1 MTQQHVGRSTRSKE
15 APRHVTGRGRF
26 VDDLV
31 LPRMLHACILRSPY
45 AHARIASVRVVAGG
59 LQTSGTGVKG
69 VITPD
74 DVKRLS
80 KPFKPGRYAAGL
92 RVAIPEYAGAIEKV
106 RYVGEPV
113 AVVAA
118 DTRARAEDA
127 LELIEVEYEAL
138 PAVASPAAAAGL
150 AAPLIYEELGS
161 NVAWQGHVAY
171 GDVDGAFQRAD
182 RIVRETL
189 TIHRYSSTPLEPF
202 ACVVEHTPERLTIW
216 CNSQSPD
223 VIYEALTEALGIDA
237 VRVIVP
243 DIGGGFGQKI
253 HLIRKYAVLTAL
265 MAVKTGRPVK
275 WIEDRSEHMMA
286 GGHSCEQ
293 EFDVEAAVTS
303 DGEVLGLKILD
314 TDDVGGSIS
323 TLTIHFTNK
332 LNNLFNTYKVQH
344 LRLEGRSVVT
354 NKCPVVPNRGI
365 GKPGMCF
372 VWERI
377 MDRVAQELALD
388 PVDVRRRNLIG
399 ADQFPYT
406 TPNGNIHGSGDYQAL
421 LDKALAKVGYDEVR
435 RRQQVARRSGP
446 SAEERRGGPSG
457 PPDRRLLGIGV
468 VIGVEPGGRNAARD
482 MAIFPESKQMPGAGG
497 VEGATVKLE
506 KNGSVVFTLGS
517 PSCGQSHET
526 TASQIIADVLGVR
539 PERIALAG
547 TFDSALSPWG
557 VSSSNS
563 GNNFHLYDV
572 GAVHGAAMRVREK
585 VLTLA
590 AHLLHVEKSV
600 LRIEDGVV
608 VAGGRVPR
616 PLTRSASSGSTVSSV
631 EPSTRSGRPEHVEG
645 RSGPAGITFAE
656 LGKIAYANQ
665 ALMPPG
671 FEGGLEATYYHSH
684 PHADPRML
692 PDMQGRVRAQYTFSA
707 AAHAAVVEVDLET
720 GRVLVLRYVIVSD
733 NGTLINPSVVDG
745 QIYGSA
751 AHGIS
756 VALGEG
762 FVYGADGQLL
772 TLTLLDYGK
781 STTLETPRIEIE
793 HYPVPDPFTTLGQ
806 KAAGEGAAIPSP
818 AAIASAVEDALSP
831 LGVKVRHLPLSPERV
846 WQLIN
851 AADAGQRRHVAPK
864 EP

>member
-1 MTQQHVGRSTRSKE
+1 VTYIGSSARSKE
-15 APRHVTGRGRF
+15 APRHVAGRGRF

-45 AHARIASVRVVAGG
+45 AHARIAAVRIDPALVDPALVAGG
-59 LQTSGTGVKG
+59 LQASGAKR

-74 DVKRLS
+74 DIQRLS
-80 KPFKPGRYAAGL
+80 RPFKPGRYAAGL
-92 RVAIPEYAGAIEKV
+92 RVPIAEYAGAIGKV

-118 DTRARAEDA
+118 DTRAGAEDA
-127 LELIEVEYEAL
+127 LDLIEVEYDPLQAVGSPEA
-138 PAVASPAAAAGL
+138 AVAAG
-150 AAPLIYEELGS
+150 APLVYEELGS
-161 NVAWQGHVAY
+161 NIAWQGQVSY
-171 GDVDGAFQRAD
+171 GDVDAAFQRAD
-182 RIVRETL
+182 RIIRENL
-189 TIHRYSSTPLEPF
+189 KIHRYSSTPLEPF
-202 ACVVEHTPERLTIW
+202 ACLVEHTPERLTIW

-223 VIYEALTEALGIDA
+223 VIYDAITEALGIEN

-293 EFDVEAAVTS
+293 EFDVEAAVKA
-303 DGEVLGLKILD
+303 DGEVIGLKIVD

-354 NKCPVVPNRGI
+354 NRCPVVPNRGI

-372 VWERI
+372 VWERM
-377 MDRVAQELALD
+377 MDRIAQTLALD
-388 PVDVRRRNLIG
+388 PIAVRRRNLITR
-399 ADQFPYT
+399 DQFPYT

-421 LDKALAKVGYDEVR
+421 LDKVLANVGYADVR
-435 RRQQVARRSGP
+435 KRQ
-446 SAEERRGGPSG
+446 AESRLGRADHRRGGP
-457 PPDRRLLGIGV
+457 PLLGIGV

-482 MAIFPESKQMPGAGG
+482 MAIFPQSKQMPGAGG

-506 KNGSVVFTLGS
+506 KNGSVMFRLGS

-526 TASQIIADVLGVR
+526 TAAQIIADVLGIR
-539 PERIALAG
+539 PERIAMAG
-547 TFDSALSPWG
+547 TFDSSLSPWG

-572 GAVHGAAMRVREK
+572 GAVHGAATRLRDK

-590 AHLLHVEKSV
+590 AHVLKTEKELLEIRDGIVGAAP
-600 LRIEDGVV
+600 RIP
-608 VAGGRVPR
+608 GGQ
-616 PLTRSASSGSTVSSV
+616 
-631 EPSTRSGRPEHVEG
+631 
-645 RSGPAGITFAE
+645 ITFAE

-665 ALMPPG
+665 ALLPPG
-671 FEGGLEATYYHSH
+671 MEGGLEATYYHSH
-684 PHADPRML
+684 PHADPLML
-692 PDMQGRVRAQYTFSA
+692 PDMQGRVRAQYTFSS
-707 AAHAAVVEVDLET
+707 AAHAAVVEVDSET
-720 GRVLVLRYVIVSD
+720 GRVRVLRYVIVSD
-733 NGTLINPSVVDG
+733 NGTLINPAVVDG

-781 STTLETPRIEIE
+781 STTLETPNIEIE

-831 LGVKVRHLPLSPERV
+831 FGVKVRHLPLSPERV
-846 WQLIN
+846 WRLIN
-851 AADAGQRRHVAPK
+851 GVG
-864 EP
+864 

>member
-1 MTQQHVGRSTRSKE
+1 MTYIGSSAPSKE
-15 APRHVTGRGRF
+15 APRYVAGRGRY

-31 LPRMLHACILRSPY
+31 LPRMLHACVLRSPY
-45 AHARIASVRVVAGG
+45 AHAHIQSVLVAAG
-59 LQTSGTGVKG
+59 LQASGVRGTL
-69 VITPD
+69 TPED
-74 DVKRLS
+74 IKALS
-80 KPFKPGRYAAGL
+80 RPFKPGRYAAGL
-92 RVAIPEYAGAIEKV
+92 RVPIPEYATAIDKV

-113 AVVAA
+113 AMVAA
-118 DTRARAEDA
+118 DTRAAAEDA
-127 LELIEVEYEAL
+127 LELIEVEYDPL
-138 PAVASPAAAAGL
+138 PAVGSPEAAIAD

-161 NVAWQGHVAY
+161 NIAWQGQVSY
-171 GDVDGAFQRAD
+171 GDVDAAFRRAD
-182 RIVRETL
+182 RVVRENL
-189 TIHRYSSTPLEPF
+189 KIHRYSSTPLEPF
-202 ACVVEHTPERLTIW
+202 ACLVEHTPERLTIW

-223 VIYEALTEALGIDA
+223 VIYDAVSEALGIDT

-275 WIEDRSEHMMA
+275 WVEDRSEHMMA

-293 EFDVEAAVTS
+293 EFDVEAAVRA
-303 DGEVLGLKILD
+303 DGTVLGLKIID

-332 LNNLFNTYKVQH
+332 LNNLFNTYQVQH

-354 NKCPVVPNRGI
+354 NRCPVVPNRGI

-372 VWERI
+372 VWERM
-377 MDRVAQELALD
+377 MDRIGQVLALD
-388 PVDVRRRNLIG
+388 PIEVRRRNLIKK
-399 ADQFPYT
+399 DQFPYT
-406 TPNGNIHGSGDYQAL
+406 TPNGNIYGSGDYEAL
-421 LDKALAKVGYDEVR
+421 LDKVLANVGYDDFR
-435 RRQQVARRSGP
+435 RRQAESRVGRALSGSP
-446 SAEERRGGPSG
+446 GEPGRVRPTGEP
-457 PPDRRLLGIGV
+457 LLGIGV

-482 MAIFPESKQMPGAGG
+482 MAIFPQSKQMPGAGG

-506 KNGSVVFTLGS
+506 KNGSVVFRLGS

-526 TASQIIADVLGVR
+526 TAAQIIADVLGIR
-539 PERIALAG
+539 PERITMAG
-547 TFDSALSPWG
+547 TFDSSLSPWG

-572 GAVHGAAMRVREK
+572 GAVHGAATRLRDK

-590 AHLLHVEKSV
+590 AHVLKADIAL

-608 VAGGRVPR
+608 VGRLPHGGAVE
-616 PLTRSASSGSTVSSV
+616 SVS
-631 EPSTRSGRPEHVEG
+631 
-645 RSGPAGITFAE
+645 FAE

-665 ALMPPG
+665 ALLPPG
-671 FEGGLEATYYHSH
+671 MEGGLEFTYYHSH
-684 PHADPRML
+684 PHADPLML
-692 PDMQGRVRAQYTFSA
+692 PDMEGRVRAQYTFSS
-707 AAHAAVVEVDLET
+707 AAHAAIVEVDPGT
-720 GRVLVLRYVIVSD
+720 GRVRVRRYVIVSD

-762 FVYGADGQLL
+762 FVYGDDGQLL

-781 STTLETPRIEIE
+781 STTLETPAIEIE

-818 AAIASAVEDALSP
+818 AAIASAVEDALAP
-831 LGVKVRHLPLSPERV
+831 FGVQVRHLPLSPEHV
-846 WQLIN
+846 WRLIRGP
-851 AADAGQRRHVAPK
+851 DPLTEFETPGGR
-864 EP
+864 

>member
-1 MTQQHVGRSTRSKE
+1 MTHIGASTRSKE
-15 APRHVTGRGRF
+15 APRHVSGRGRF

-45 AHARIASVRVVAGG
+45 AHARIASVHVPSAMVAGR
-59 LQTSGTGVKG
+59 LPAGVRG

-74 DVKRLS
+74 DVKQLS
-80 KPFKPGRYAAGL
+80 RPFKPGRYAAGL
-92 RVAIPEYAGAIEKV
+92 RVPIPEYAGAIGKV

-113 AVVAA
+113 AIVAA
-118 DTRARAEDA
+118 DTRAAAEDA
-127 LELIEVEYEAL
+127 LELIDVGYEPLA
-138 PAVASPAAAAGL
+138 AVASTQAAMVSN
-150 AAPLIYEELGS
+150 APLIYEELGS
-161 NVAWQGHVAY
+161 NVAWEGHVAY
-171 GDVDGAFQRAD
+171 GDVDSAFAAAD
-182 RIVRETL
+182 RIVRENL
-189 TIHRYSSTPLEPF
+189 KIHRYSSTPLEPF
-202 ACVVEHTPERLTIW
+202 ACLAEHTPERLTIW

-223 VIYEALTEALGIDA
+223 VIYDAVTEALGIEN

-293 EFDVEAAVTS
+293 EFDVEAAVKA

-344 LRLEGRSVVT
+344 LRLEGRSVLT

-372 VWERI
+372 VWERM
-377 MDRVAQELALD
+377 MDRIAQELSLD
-388 PVDVRRRNLIG
+388 SIAVRRRNLI
-399 ADQFPYT
+399 AKDQFPYT
-406 TPNGNIHGSGDYQAL
+406 TPNGNIHGSGDYQTL
-421 LDKALAKVGYDEVR
+421 LDKVLKTVGYDDVR
-435 RRQQVARRSGP
+435 RRQQESRVARTLSG
-446 SAEERRGGPSG
+446 SRGE
-457 PPDRRLLGIGV
+457 PDNARPTSNQGLIGIGV

-482 MAIFPESKQMPGAGG
+482 MAIFPQSKQMPGAGG

-506 KNGSVVFTLGS
+506 KNGSVVFRLGS

-526 TASQIIADVLGVR
+526 TAAQIIADVLGIR
-539 PERIALAG
+539 PERIAMAG
-547 TFDSALSPWG
+547 TFDSSLSPWG

-572 GAVHGAAMRVREK
+572 GAVHGAATRLRDK

-590 AHLLHVEKSV
+590 AHVLKTDRSL

-608 VAGGRVPR
+608 VGRVP
-616 PLTRSASSGSTVSSV
+616 
-631 EPSTRSGRPEHVEG
+631 
-645 RSGPAGITFAE
+645 RSGPAGEQVTFAE
-656 LGKIAYANQ
+656 LGKIAYSNQ
-665 ALMPPG
+665 ALLPPG
-671 FEGGLEATYYHSH
+671 IEGGLEVTYYHSH
-684 PHADPRML
+684 PHADPLML
-692 PDMQGRVRAQYTFSA
+692 PDMQGRVRAQYTFSS
-707 AAHAAVVEVDLET
+707 AAHAAVVEVDPET
-720 GRVLVLRYVIVSD
+720 GRVRVLRYVIVSD

-762 FVYGADGQLL
+762 FVYGDDGQLL

-781 STTLETPRIEIE
+781 STTLETPAIEIE
-793 HYPVPDPFTTLGQ
+793 HYPVPDPYTTLGQ

-831 LGVKVRHLPLSPERV
+831 FGVKVRHLPLSPERV
-846 WQLIN
+846 WQLIHG
-851 AADAGQRRHVAPK
+851 A
-864 EP
+864 

>member
-1 MTQQHVGRSTRSKE
+1 MEHDTHIGRSVRSKE

-45 AHARIASVRVVAGG
+45 AHARITSVRGETAA
-59 LQTSGTGVKG
+59 QSAGVKG

-74 DVKRLS
+74 DVKRLTR
-80 KPFKPGRYAAGL
+80 PFKPGRYAAGL
-92 RVAIPEYAGAIEKV
+92 RVPIPEYAGAIDKV

-113 AVVAA
+113 AIVAA
-118 DTRARAEDA
+118 DTRGRAEDA
-127 LELIEVEYEAL
+127 LDLIEVDYEAL
-138 PAVASPAAAAGL
+138 PAFASTASAADPAAS
-150 AAPLIYEELGS
+150 LIYEELGS

-171 GDVDGAFQRAD
+171 GDVDAAFQRAD
-182 RIVRETL
+182 RIVRENL
-189 TIHRYSSTPLEPF
+189 KIHRYSSTPLEPF
-202 ACVVEHTPERLTIW
+202 ACLVEHTPERLTIW

-223 VIYEALTEALGIDA
+223 VIYEAITEALGIDN
-237 VRVIVP
+237 VRVMVP
-243 DIGGGFGQKI
+243 DVGGGFGQKI

-293 EFDVEAAVTS
+293 EFDVEAAVKS
-303 DGEVLGLKILD
+303 NGEVLGLKILD

-344 LRLEGRSVVT
+344 LRLEGRSVLT

-372 VWERI
+372 VWERM

-388 PVDVRRRNLIG
+388 PIEVRRRNLIG

-406 TPNGNIHGSGDYQAL
+406 TPNGNIHGSGDYQTL
-421 LDKALAKVGYDEVR
+421 LDKALANVDYAGVR
-435 RRQQVARRSGP
+435 RRQQEARK
-446 SAEERRGGPSG
+446 GGPSG
-457 PPDRRLLGIGV
+457 PPNGHLLGIGV

-517 PSCGQSHET
+517 PSSGQSHET
-526 TASQIIADVLGVR
+526 TAAQIIADVLGVR
-539 PERIALAG
+539 PERVALAG

-572 GAVHGAAMRVREK
+572 GAVHGAAIRLRDK

-590 AHLLHVEKSV
+590 AHLLKVEKSA

-608 VAGGRVPR
+608 GVVGRVPR
-616 PLTRSASSGSTVSSV
+616 SGFA
-631 EPSTRSGRPEHVEG
+631 E
-645 RSGPAGITFAE
+645 ITFAD

-665 ALMPPG
+665 ALMPAG
-671 FEGGLEATYYHSH
+671 FEGGLEVTYYHSH
-684 PHADPRML
+684 PHADPLML
-692 PDMQGRVRAQYTFSA
+692 PDMQGRVRAQYTFSSA
-707 AAHAAVVEVDLET
+707 THAAVVEVDPET
-720 GRVLVLRYVIVSD
+720 GRVRILRYVIVSD
-733 NGTLINPSVVDG
+733 NGTLINPAVVDG

-762 FVYGADGQLL
+762 FVYGDDGQLL

-781 STTLETPRIEIE
+781 STTLETPHIEIE
-793 HYPVPDPFTTLGQ
+793 HYPVPDPFTTFGQ

-831 LGVKVRHLPLSPERV
+831 LGVKVRQLPLSPERV
-846 WQLIN
+846 WKLVR
-851 AADAGQRRHVAPK
+851 DAS
-864 EP
+864 

>member
-1 MTQQHVGRSTRSKE
+1 MEHDTHVGRSVRGKE

-45 AHARIASVRVVAGG
+45 AHARISSVRAE
-59 LQTSGTGVKG
+59 TAARSAGVKG

-74 DVKRLS
+74 DVKRLTR
-80 KPFKPGRYAAGL
+80 PFKPGRYAAGL
-92 RVAIPEYAGAIEKV
+92 RVPIPEYAGAIDKV

-113 AVVAA
+113 AIVAA

-127 LELIEVEYEAL
+127 LDLIEVDYEVL
-138 PAVASPAAAAGL
+138 PAVASTKTAASPE
-150 AAPLIYEELGS
+150 APLIYEELGT
-161 NVAWQGHVAY
+161 NVAWQGQVAY
-171 GDVDGAFQRAD
+171 GDVDAAFQRAD
-182 RIVRETL
+182 RIVRENL
-189 TIHRYSSTPLEPF
+189 KIHRYSSTPLEPF
-202 ACVVEHTPERLTIW
+202 ACLVEHTPERLTIW
-216 CNSQSPD
+216 CNSQSPE
-223 VIYEALTEALGIDA
+223 VIYEAITEALGIDT
-237 VRVIVP
+237 VRVMVP
-243 DIGGGFGQKI
+243 DVGGGFGQKI

-265 MAVKTGRPVK
+265 LAIKTGRPIK

-372 VWERI
+372 VWERM
-377 MDRVAQELALD
+377 MDRVAQDLALD
-388 PVDVRRRNLIG
+388 PIEVRRRNLIG

-406 TPNGNIHGSGDYQAL
+406 TPNGNIHGSGDYQTL
-421 LDKALAKVGYDEVR
+421 LDKALANVGYDEVR
-435 RRQQVARRSGP
+435 RRQVD
-446 SAEERRGGPSG
+446 ERRNG
-457 PPDRRLLGIGV
+457 RLLGIGV

-526 TASQIIADVLGVR
+526 TASQIIADALGVG
-539 PERIALAG
+539 PERISMSG

-572 GAVHGAAMRVREK
+572 GAVHGAAMRLREK
-585 VLTLA
+585 VVTLA
-590 AHLLHVEKSV
+590 AHLLQVEKRS

-608 VAGGRVPR
+608 RVRR
-616 PLTRSASSGSTVSSV
+616 P
-631 EPSTRSGRPEHVEG
+631 
-645 RSGPAGITFAE
+645 GPFGPGDADAAEITFAE

-665 ALMPPG
+665 ALMPTG

-684 PHADPRML
+684 PHADPLML
-692 PDMQGRVRAQYTFSA
+692 PDRQGRVRAQYTFSS
-707 AAHAAVVEVDLET
+707 AAHAAVVEVDPET
-720 GRVLVLRYVIVSD
+720 GRVRVLRYVIVSD
-733 NGTLINPSVVDG
+733 NGTLINPAVVDG

-762 FVYGADGQLL
+762 FVYGEDGQLL

-781 STTLETPRIEIE
+781 STTRETPHIEIE

-831 LGVKVRHLPLSPERV
+831 LGVKVRQLPLSPERV
-846 WQLIN
+846 WKLMR
-851 AADAGQRRHVAPK
+851 DAS
-864 EP
+864 

>member
-1 MTQQHVGRSTRSKE
+1 MTEDTHVGRSTRSKE
-15 APRHVTGRGRF
+15 APRHATGRGHF
-26 VDDLV
+26 VDDMV
-31 LPRMLHACILRSPY
+31 RPRMLHACILRSPY
-45 AHARIASVRVVAGG
+45 AHARILSVDGDKAAALPGVTGVVA
-59 LQTSGTGVKG
+59 
-69 VITPD
+69 PD
-74 DVKRLS
+74 DVKRLTQ
-80 KPFKPGRYAAGL
+80 PFKPGRYAAGL
-92 RVAIPEYAGAIEKV
+92 RVPIPEYGCAVDKV

-113 AVVAA
+113 AMVAA
-118 DTRARAEDA
+118 NTRARAEDA
-127 LELIEVEYEAL
+127 LELIEVDYEAL
-138 PAVASPAAAAGL
+138 PAVASTKAAAA
-150 AAPLIYEELGS
+150 ASAPLIYEELGS
-161 NVAWQGHVAY
+161 NVGWQGHVAY
-171 GDVDGAFQRAD
+171 GDVDAAFQRAD
-182 RIVRETL
+182 RIVRENL
-189 TIHRYSSTPLEPF
+189 QIHRYSSTPLEPF
-202 ACVVEHTPERLTIW
+202 ACLVDNTPEGLTIW

-223 VIYEALTEALGIDA
+223 VIYEAIAEALGIEA

-243 DIGGGFGQKI
+243 DVGGGFGQKI

-265 MAVKTGRPVK
+265 MAVQTGRPVK

-286 GGHSCEQ
+286 GGHACEQ
-293 EFDVEAAVTS
+293 EFDVEAAVAS
-303 DGEVLGLKILD
+303 DGEVLGIKILD
-314 TDDVGGSIS
+314 TDDVGGAIS

-344 LRLEGRSVVT
+344 LRLEGRSVIT

-377 MDRVAQELALD
+377 MDRIAKELALD
-388 PVDVRRRNLIG
+388 PIQVRRRNLIG
-399 ADQFPYT
+399 AHEFPYT
-406 TPNGNIHGSGDYQAL
+406 TPNGNIYGSGDYQTL
-421 LDKALAKVGYDEVR
+421 LNKALVNVDHDEVR
-435 RRQQVARRSGP
+435 RRQP
-446 SAEERRGGPSG
+446 AERDKG
-457 PPDRRLLGIGV
+457 RLLGIGV

-497 VEGATVKLE
+497 VEGAKVKLE

-526 TASQIIADVLGVR
+526 TASQIIADALGVR
-539 PERIALAG
+539 PERVAMSG

-557 VSSSNS
+557 VSASNS

-572 GAVHGAAMRVREK
+572 GAVHGAALRLRDRIC
-585 VLTLA
+585 TLA
-590 AHLLHVEKSV
+590 AHVLGVEKAA

-608 VAGGRVPR
+608 YADRE
-616 PLTRSASSGSTVSSV
+616 SV
-631 EPSTRSGRPEHVEG
+631 
-645 RSGPAGITFAE
+645 TFAA

-665 ALMPPG
+665 AQMPAG
-671 FEGGLEATYYHSH
+671 FEGGLEETYYHSH
-684 PHADPRML
+684 PHADPLML
-692 PDMQGRVRAQYTFSA
+692 PDMHGRVRAQYTFSA
-707 AAHAAVVEVDLET
+707 AAHAAVVEVDRET
-720 GRVLVLRYVIVSD
+720 GRVRVLRYIIVSD

-762 FVYGADGQLL
+762 FVYGDDGQLL

-831 LGVKVRHLPLSPERV
+831 LGITVRDLPLSPERV
-846 WQLIN
+846 WQLIRG
-851 AADAGQRRHVAPK
+851 AQGD
-864 EP
+864 